1 VHIEIASHQ
10 LSVSDELRGYVD
22 HIAERFL
29 HIFDGIIGMH
39 LTLER
44 QKERRFAELIV
55 KVSHGEPI
63 IAKATNGN
71 LYAAI
76 HTAAD
81 RVEKQLRKHKEKLRD
96 HHARDVAAAQM
107 IVEAGEETD
116 AESAPE

>member
-10 LSVSDELRGYVD
+10 SSVSDELRGYVE
-22 HIAERFL
+22 HIAERLL
-29 HIFDGIIGMH
+29 HIFDGLIG
-39 LTLER
+39 LQVTLDR
-44 QKERRFAELIV
+44 QKERRLAELV
-55 KVSHGEPI
+55 VTVSHGEPI

-96 HHARDVAAAQM
+96 HHARDVLAA
-107 IVEAGEETD
+107 EAAMATREATD
-116 AESAPE
+116 AESPPE